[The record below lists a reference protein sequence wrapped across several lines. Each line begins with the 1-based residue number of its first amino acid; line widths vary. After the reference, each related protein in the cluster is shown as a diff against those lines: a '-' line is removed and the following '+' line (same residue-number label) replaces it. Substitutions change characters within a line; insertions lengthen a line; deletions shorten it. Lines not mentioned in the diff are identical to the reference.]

1 MPKVTGTNRYWESI
15 LATKKHATNVDWVED
30 RGARS
35 GDPIVA
41 AVLRGKILG

>member
-1 MPKVTGTNRYWESI
+1 MPKVTGTNRYCESI